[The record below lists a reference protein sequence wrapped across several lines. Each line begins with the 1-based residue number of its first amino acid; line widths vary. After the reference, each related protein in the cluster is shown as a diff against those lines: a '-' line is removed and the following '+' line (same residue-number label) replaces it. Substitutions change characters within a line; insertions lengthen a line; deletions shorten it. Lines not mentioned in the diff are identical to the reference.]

1 MRARSQVVLPL
12 DLEIKIKKDD
22 KVFLMHEICEQL
34 NYTAL
39 YKTYLRK
46 WRKIDPSVIFE
57 LIVFGY
63 MNGKYSSRDIEEV
76 CYNDIRF
83 MWILQGEPVP
93 DHTTIARF
101 QSKKLEDVMENLFY
115 QFVEKLHEMGEV
127 KFENIFVDGTKIEAN
142 ANKYTFV
149 WKKAVEKNLMKLNT
163 KIELL
168 IPILAERY
176 GFEKYLTLSESYEY
190 LKRKATAI
198 ELVFSS
204 GKGKYK
210 TRLQKD
216 IELLGAYWEKKIEYE
231 KKLGKMP
238 NRNSY
243 SKTDIDATFMRMKD
257 DYMKNGQ
264 LKPGYNIQI
273 GVESEYIVG
282 VGTFTNPTDVQT
294 LIPFLE
300 RIYSHTHRRFK
311 KVIADAGYESIENYL
326 YLYENKQKC
335 FIKPTNYEIG
345 KTRKYKSDK
354 YFVEHLPYDKEKD
367 EYICPRGDKL
377 FLSGIGHR
385 KTVNGYETKTKY
397 YRNESCGNCPHFGR
411 CHSSKKGFRTIKVTE
426 NFNDFRK
433 ETYENI
439 TSEEGI
445 LLRVNRSIQVEGA
458 FGVLKQ
464 DYGFRRFL
472 TRGKK
477 NIETQFF
484 LLAFAFNVNK
494 LYNKKKSG
502 RIGIDLFQL
511 EAS

>member
-22 KVFLMHEICEQL
+22 IVFLVHEICEQL
-34 NYTAL
+34 DYSLL
-39 YKTYLRK
+39 YKTYLRT
-46 WRKIDPSVIFE
+46 WRRVDPSVIFE
-57 LIVFGY
+57 IIILGY
-63 MNGKYSSRDIEEV
+63 ILKKYSSRDIEEA

-83 MWILQGEPVP
+83 MWILQGDPVP
-93 DHTTIARF
+93 DHTTISRF
-101 QSKKLEDVMENLFY
+101 LDKRLEDVMENLFY

-149 WKKAVEKNLMKLNT
+149 WKKAVEKNLIKLNA
-163 KIELL
+163 KIESL

-190 LKRKATAI
+190 LMQKATAI
-198 ELVFSS
+198 ELVFSY
-204 GKGKYK
+204 GKGKHK
-210 TRLQKD
+210 TQLQKD
-216 IELLGAYWEKKIEYE
+216 VELLGAYWEKKNEYE
-231 KKLGKMP
+231 EKLGKMP
-238 NRNSY
+238 GRNSY

-257 DYMKNGQ
+257 DHMKNGQ

-282 VGTFTNPTDVQT
+282 VGSFPNPTDVQT

-311 KVIADAGYESIENYL
+311 QVIADAGYESIENYL

-345 KTRKYKSDK
+345 KTRKYKNDK
-354 YFVEHLPYDKEKD
+354 YFVEHLPYDEEKD

-377 FLSGIGHR
+377 SLSGSSSR
-385 KTVNGYETKTKY
+385 KTANGYEAKTKY
-397 YRNESCGNCPHFGR
+397 YRNESCENCPHFGK
-411 CHSSKKGFRTIKVTE
+411 CHSSKKGFRTLKVTE
-426 NFNDFRK
+426 HFNDFRK

-458 FGVLKQ
+458 FGVIKQ

-484 LLAFAFNVNK
+484 LLAFAFNINK
-494 LYNKKKSG
+494 LHNKKKYG
-502 RIGIDLFQL
+502 RIGVDLFQL
-511 EAS
+511 NAS